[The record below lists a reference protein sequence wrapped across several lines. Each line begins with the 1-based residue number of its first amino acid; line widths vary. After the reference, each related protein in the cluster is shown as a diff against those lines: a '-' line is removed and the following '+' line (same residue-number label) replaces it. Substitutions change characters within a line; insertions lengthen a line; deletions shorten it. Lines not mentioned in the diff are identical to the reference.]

1 MMDVAGFF
9 FDFERVSGGVIDTC
23 HTQVVLAPHN
33 TLSDLDAVK
42 EKYGHY
48 GIPVTI
54 DGRLHSK
61 LVGIVT
67 KRDVDFQEDRSVRAR
82 RPVVFSEGRGVSSP
96 SDEAVGGFF
105 FEFEPFR
112 TASGAD
118 DAPRRPRRGP
128 KRLKFQKET
137 THELLSW
144 RRRASTA

>member
-1 MMDVAGFF
+1 MMDVGGFF
-9 FDFERVSGGVIDTC
+9 SDFGPIRTAFDGRCSA
-23 HTQVVLAPHN
+23 QVVLAPHN

-82 RPVVFSEGRGVSSP
+82 RPISR
-96 SDEAVGGFF
+96 
-105 FEFEPFR
+105 
-112 TASGAD
+112 
-118 DAPRRPRRGP
+118 
-128 KRLKFQKET
+128 
-137 THELLSW
+137 H
-144 RRRASTA
+144 RRASPP

>member
-1 MMDVAGFF
+1 MVFF
-9 FDFERVSGGVIDTC
+9 SILGPFSRPQCSA
-23 HTQVVLAPHN
+23 QVVLAPHN

-82 RPVVFSEGRGVSSP
+82 RPVHAIDARRLQERSSWVVS
-96 SDEAVGGFF
+96 F
-105 FEFEPFR
+105 
-112 TASGAD
+112 
-118 DAPRRPRRGP
+118 
-128 KRLKFQKET
+128 
-137 THELLSW
+137 
-144 RRRASTA
+144 

>member
-9 FDFERVSGGVIDTC
+9 FDFERVSGGVIDAC

-82 RPVVFSEGRGVSSP
+82 RPVSR
-96 SDEAVGGFF
+96 
-105 FEFEPFR
+105 
-112 TASGAD
+112 
-118 DAPRRPRRGP
+118 
-128 KRLKFQKET
+128 
-137 THELLSW
+137 
-144 RRRASTA
+144 RRRASPPGEELVGGLVLNFEPVRTA

>member
-1 MMDVAGFF
+1 M
-9 FDFERVSGGVIDTC
+9 
-23 HTQVVLAPHN
+23 LAPHN

-82 RPVVFSEGRGVSSP
+82 RPVSR
-96 SDEAVGGFF
+96 
-105 FEFEPFR
+105 
-112 TASGAD
+112 
-118 DAPRRPRRGP
+118 
-128 KRLKFQKET
+128 
-137 THELLSW
+137 
-144 RRRASTA
+144 RRRASPPGEELVGGLVLNFEPVRTA

>member
-1 MMDVAGFF
+1 MSGFF
-9 FDFERVSGGVIDTC
+9 PDFERVSGGVIDTC

-67 KRDVDFQEDRSVRAR
+67 KRDVDFQEDRSVRIAASCCVFR
-82 RPVVFSEGRGVSSP
+82 GSGRVVSVGRGR
-96 SDEAVGGFF
+96 GWFL
-105 FEFEPFR
+105 FR
-112 TASGAD
+112 V
-118 DAPRRPRRGP
+118 
-128 KRLKFQKET
+128 
-137 THELLSW
+137 
-144 RRRASTA
+144 

>member
-1 MMDVAGFF
+1 MMEVAGFF
-9 FDFERVSGGVIDTC
+9 SDFGPIRTAFDGRCSA
-23 HTQVVLAPHN
+23 QVVLAPHN

-82 RPVVFSEGRGVSSP
+82 RPVV
-96 SDEAVGGFF
+96 
-105 FEFEPFR
+105 
-112 TASGAD
+112 
-118 DAPRRPRRGP
+118 
-128 KRLKFQKET
+128 
-137 THELLSW
+137 
-144 RRRASTA
+144 

>member
-1 MMDVAGFF
+1 MAGFF
-9 FDFERVSGGVIDTC
+9 FDFGPIRTAFDGRCSA
-23 HTQVVLAPHN
+23 QVVLAPHN

-82 RPVVFSEGRGVSSP
+82 RPFHAIDARRLQERRSWVVSF
-96 SDEAVGGFF
+96 
-105 FEFEPFR
+105 
-112 TASGAD
+112 
-118 DAPRRPRRGP
+118 
-128 KRLKFQKET
+128 
-137 THELLSW
+137 
-144 RRRASTA
+144 